1 LQKDTDLKNQIIKN
15 LELNGFPEKS
25 VSLPLEK
32 MYELAD
38 KKGEN
43 LNLILEEL
51 STEGTNHTKSGD
63 KIVFSK
69 EVPAEF
75 NPTDFNMDGDMMKKV
90 QEMMSSMK
98 PEDLQKIKDQV
109 SGMSEDEKADLM
121 QKAKSMGPS

>member
-1 LQKDTDLKNQIIKN
+1 LKNQILKN
-15 LELNGFPEKS
+15 LELNGFPQKS

-32 MYELAD
+32 MYEVAD

-43 LNLILEEL
+43 LNTILEEL
-51 STEGTNHTKSGD
+51 AAEGTAHTKTTD

-69 EVPAEF
+69 QAPASF
-75 NPTDFNMDGDMMKKV
+75 NPEDFNMDGDMMKKV

-109 SGMSEDEKADLM
+109 SSMSEDEKSDLM
-121 QKAKSMGPS
+121 NKAKDMGMA